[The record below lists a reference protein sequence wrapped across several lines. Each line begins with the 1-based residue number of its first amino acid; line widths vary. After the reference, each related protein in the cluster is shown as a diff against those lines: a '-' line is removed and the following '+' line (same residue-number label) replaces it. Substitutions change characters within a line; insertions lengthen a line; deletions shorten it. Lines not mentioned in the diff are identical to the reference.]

1 MLLAFIEDPDSGL
14 ADRGG
19 NGSQIVEQPDFFGDA
34 FDQRPEL
41 AAIAEEIL
49 RSVPAVST
57 GVSAGF
63 VLSIL

>member
-1 MLLAFIEDPDSGL
+1 MVLAFIENPDSGL

-49 RSVPAVST
+49 RSVPAVSSS
-57 GVSAGF
+57 VA
-63 VLSIL
+63 LPH